1 MKNKILIISE
11 THGNEK
17 IGTNVMD
24 KIKSQLGANFKWIT
38 GNKEA
43 SKLNKR
49 LVKFNINRIAP
60 GDIKSKDYETKRV
73 AEILSLSKKY
83 DYTIDIHGTNSKSG
97 IFTIVTNPKIENI
110 ILALALPI
118 QNIVIWDP
126 KQKKNGPI
134 TKFVTC
140 GVEIE
145 CGSQNSIKTE
155 KDLLEIIRI
164 INTKGINFSEI
175 NFSQKS
181 IFRVYGK
188 LLNNKSNVQLKLKDF
203 KKVVFEKE
211 TFYPLLSRQYK
222 DVACHK
228 MEKVDFVNLLSY

>member
-17 IGTNVMD
+17 IGTNIMD
-24 KIKSQLGANFKWIT
+24 KIKSQLDVNFRWII

-43 SKLNKR
+43 SKINKR
-49 LVKFNINRIAP
+49 FVKFNMNRIAP
-60 GDIKSKDYETKRV
+60 GDIKSDNYETKRV
-73 AEILSLSKKY
+73 AEILLLSKKY
-83 DYTIDIHGTNSKSG
+83 NYTIDIHGTNSESG

-110 ILALALPI
+110 LLALALPI
-118 QNIVIWDP
+118 ENIVIWNP

-134 TKFVTC
+134 TKFVNC

-145 CGSQNSIKTE
+145 CGSQDAVNTGKELLKILKIVIK
-155 KDLLEIIRI
+155 
-164 INTKGINFSEI
+164 KGIDFSEI
-175 NFSQKS
+175 NFSQKN

-188 LLNNKSNVQLKLKDF
+188 LLNNKRNEQLKLKDF
-203 KKVVFEKE
+203 RKVVFEKE

-222 DVACHK
+222 DIACHK
-228 MEKVDFVNLLSY
+228 MEKVDFVNSLSY